1 MKPVTRSFLLIFMA
15 LILVS
20 ASGCSVF
27 KGLFGES
34 GQAVEAQPQTL
45 AYEGV
50 EQLNA
55 ENYKTAAEI
64 FQRLK
69 DRYPYSRYAILA
81 ELKLADA
88 LYLEGKYIEAADAYM
103 EFERLHPKNE
113 AVPYVIYQQGMCYF
127 QQVKGPHRDPTPA
140 VRAIQTFARLRLTY
154 PDSKFS
160 SMAVARL
167 TEAQN
172 ALAGHEFYVGEFYFK
187 KEAYKAA
194 LGRFLSL
201 LKNYPDTGY
210 HGPALDY
217 IRLCRIE
224 MAAIAAEEAEEQ
236 GETPEKEE
244 KALPPI
250 DIEEETL
257 APPKEVTEPPKPT
270 VEKPSPVLRP
280 GGDLGIPRRDD

>member
-1 MKPVTRSFLLIFMA
+1 MKPVTRTFILIFMA
-15 LILVS
+15 LTLASV
-20 ASGCSVF
+20 SGCSFF

-34 GQAVEAQPQTL
+34 GQTVEAQPQTL

-64 FQRLK
+64 FQKLK

-127 QQVKGPHRDPTPA
+127 QQVKGPYRDPNPA
-140 VRAIQTFARLRLTY
+140 VRAIQTFARLRQSY

-160 SMAVARL
+160 AMAIARL
-167 TEAQN
+167 TDAQD
-172 ALAGHEFYVGEFYFK
+172 ALAGHEFYVGEFYFHK
-187 KEAYKAA
+187 GSYKAA
-194 LGRFLSL
+194 MGRFLSL

-210 HGPALDY
+210 HAQALDY
-217 IRLCRIE
+217 IRECRVKL
-224 MAAIAAEEAEEQ
+224 AAKAAEEKGESEEE
-236 GETPEKEE
+236 GSEKP
-244 KALPPI
+244 LPPI
-250 DIEEETL
+250 DIDAETL
-257 APPKEVTEPPKPT
+257 KPPTETTEPT
-270 VEKPSPVLRP
+270 RDKPSPVLRP
-280 GGDLGIPRRDD
+280 GGDLSVPRRDDL